1 MTKAVYFDLFAG
13 CSGDMILGG
22 LLDAG
27 LPLEDL
33 GSGLAALPLEGY
45 RITQQKVK
53 RGAMSATLAQVSLEY
68 PIKHDRAYDD
78 IAKLISSSKL
88 SEKIKQQV
96 NVIFHRLGEAEAKIH
111 GVTLDKVHFHEVGSV
126 DSIVDIVG
134 AIIGF
139 DLLGITQ
146 FYSTPFPLAMGSVE
160 CRHGTLPLPAP
171 ATLNLIASMNAPV
184 SNPPHA
190 AMEGMELVTPT
201 GAAIITTLAKFQCPS
216 LNLATIGY
224 GAGSRDPSEYPNV
237 MRLWVGETSRAND
250 EDGMVLLETNI
261 DDMNPQIYDYVMEKL
276 FKQGAL
282 DVWLTPIHMKKNRP
296 AIMLSVLSPGN
307 LESTLAET
315 LIKETTTLGIRVR
328 PVFRHIADRESHVIN
343 TSFGQVK
350 VKVKRYKS
358 DLLSVFP
365 EYEDC
370 KRIATNKD
378 IPLKQ
383 VYLVIEDEA
392 RKSLG
397 LLPADTVE

>member
-13 CSGDMILGG
+13 CSGDMILGS

-33 GSGLAALPLEGY
+33 ANGLAALPLEGY

-68 PIKHDRAYDD
+68 PVKHDRSYKD

-88 SEKIKQQV
+88 SEKIKKQV

-111 GVTLDKVHFHEVGSV
+111 GVTLDKVHFHEVGAV
-126 DSIVDIVG
+126 DSLIDIVG
-134 AIIGF
+134 SVIGF

-146 FYSTPFPLAMGSVE
+146 FYSAPFPLAMGSVE

-171 ATLNLIASMNAPV
+171 ATLNLIATINAPV
-184 SNPPHA
+184 INPPHA

-201 GAAIITTLAKFQCPS
+201 GAAIITTLAKFQRPF

-237 MRLWVGETSRAND
+237 IRLWIGETSRTND
-250 EDGMVLLETNI
+250 EYDMVLLETNI

-282 DVWLTPIHMKKNRP
+282 DVWLTPIQMKKNRP
-296 AIMLSVLSPGN
+296 ALMLSVLAPGD
-307 LESTLAET
+307 LESLMAET
-315 LIKETTTLGIRVR
+315 LIRETTTLGIRVR
-328 PVFRHIADRESHVIN
+328 PIYRHMAGREIIELDS
-343 TSFGQVK
+343 SYGKVK
-350 VKVKRYKS
+350 IKVKRFKEVV
-358 DLLSVFP
+358 LSMAP
-365 EYEDC
+365 EYDDC
-370 KRIATNKD
+370 RRIASEQN
-378 IPLKQ
+378 IPLKE
-383 VYLVIEDEA
+383 VHRTIEAEA
-392 RKSLG
+392 RKFLA
-397 LLPADTVE
+397 L